1 MVLFWSKV
9 CCTKA
14 IRSNCWTSALD
25 PCSRFAVLGARV
37 AHRATATTAA
47 DRIFCVRRLFARK
60 THPMANGE
68 TIESYVPAR
77 LDRLPWSSW
86 HWLIVVSLGAT
97 WILDGLEVTLAGAL
111 GGVLTLPETLALNP
125 AMVGASAT
133 CYLAG
138 AVIGA
143 LLFGYG
149 TDRFGRKKLFFITV
163 AVYLIGTA
171 LSAFSWN
178 FWSYA
183 FFRALTGAGIGGE
196 YAAINSAIDE
206 LIPAR
211 VRGRVDLII
220 NGSYWVGAAFGAAAT
235 LVLLDPRHVP
245 TWLGWRFA
253 FGIGAMLGLIVIF
266 FRRWIPESPRW
277 LMIHGRNPEAER
289 IVGDVERK
297 IAATQSSAV
306 TDRRYSSS
314 DLFITRIRTRTH
326 TPWHEIWEAII
337 HEHRRRSFLGF
348 VLMSTQAFFYNAIFF
363 TYALVLTRF
372 YSVPEKDVG
381 SYLLPFALGNVLG
394 PLLLGHLFDTIG
406 RKQMITITYGL
417 AGILLALTG
426 WLFHAGLLT
435 AQTQTIAWTIIFFVA
450 SAAAS
455 SAYLTVSEIFPLEIR
470 ALAIAIFFAIGTL
483 AGGVGAPLLFG
494 WIIGTGST
502 TALFMGYLLAA
513 ALMIFGAVTEAWIG
527 VPAERRSLEH
537 VAAPL
542 SSKGL

>member
-1 MVLFWSKV
+1 
-9 CCTKA
+9 
-14 IRSNCWTSALD
+14 
-25 PCSRFAVLGARV
+25 
-37 AHRATATTAA
+37 
-47 DRIFCVRRLFARK
+47 
-60 THPMANGE
+60 MANGKK
-68 TIESYVPAR
+68 IESYVPAR

-111 GGVLTLPETLALNP
+111 GGILTRHETLGLTDTQ
-125 AMVGASAT
+125 VGASAT
-133 CYLAG
+133 CYLTG
-138 AVIGA
+138 AVLGA

-178 FWSYA
+178 FESYA
-183 FFRALTGAGIGGE
+183 VFRALTGAGIGGE

-220 NGSYWVGAAFGAAAT
+220 NGSYWIGAAVGAVAT

-245 TWLGWRFA
+245 VWLGWRFA
-253 FGIGAMLGLIVIF
+253 FGIGATLGLIVIF

-277 LMIHGRNPEAER
+277 LMIHGRNSEAEQ
-289 IVGDVERK
+289 IVAEVERK
-297 IAATQSSAV
+297 IGASPLLQSNTSI
-306 TDRRYSSS
+306 TILTRR
-314 DLFITRIRTRTH
+314 H
-326 TPWHEIWEAII
+326 TPWREMWDAIV
-337 HEHRRRSFLGF
+337 HEHRRRSFLGL

-363 TYALVLTRF
+363 TYALVLMRF
-372 YSVPEKDVG
+372 YGVPEQKVG
-381 SYLLPFALGNVLG
+381 GYLLPFALGNVLG

-406 RKQMITITYGL
+406 RKQMITATYGL

-426 WLFHAGLLT
+426 CLFRAGVLT
-435 AQTQTIAWTIIFFVA
+435 AQTQTLAWTIIFFIA

-470 ALAIAIFFAIGTL
+470 ALAIAIFYAIGTL
-483 AGGVGAPLLFG
+483 IGGVGAPLLFG
-494 WIIGTGST
+494 WIIGIGSI
-502 TALFMGYLLAA
+502 TALFIGYLVAA
-513 ALMIFGAVTEAWIG
+513 ALMIFGAAIEAWIG
-527 VPAERRSLEH
+527 IPAERCSLEH
-537 VAAPL
+537 IAAPL

>member
-1 MVLFWSKV
+1 M
-9 CCTKA
+9 
-14 IRSNCWTSALD
+14 
-25 PCSRFAVLGARV
+25 
-37 AHRATATTAA
+37 A
-47 DRIFCVRRLFARK
+47 D
-60 THPMANGE
+60 GE

-77 LDRLPWSSW
+77 LDRMPWSRW

-97 WILDGLEVTLAGAL
+97 WILDGLEVTLAGSL
-111 GGVLTLPETLALNP
+111 GGILTRHETLGLTDTQ
-125 AMVGASAT
+125 VGASAT

-171 LSAFSWN
+171 LSGFSWS
-178 FWSYA
+178 FASYA

-211 VRGRVDLII
+211 VRGRVDLMI
-220 NGSYWVGAAFGAAAT
+220 NGSYWLGAALGAGAT
-235 LVLLDPRHVP
+235 LILLDPRRLPV
-245 TWLGWRFA
+245 WLGWRCA
-253 FGIGAMLGLIVIF
+253 FGIGATLGLIVIF

-277 LMIHGRNPEAER
+277 LMIHGRNVEAEQ
-289 IVGDVERK
+289 IVTEVECK
-297 IAATQSSAV
+297 MASSPEMLPAHNAPP
-306 TDRRYSSS
+306 
-314 DLFITRIRTRTH
+314 TRIRTRTH
-326 TPWHEIWEAII
+326 TPWSEIWNAIV
-337 HEHRRRSFLGF
+337 HEHRRRSLLGF
-348 VLMSTQAFFYNAIFF
+348 VLMLTQACFYNAIFF
-363 TYALVLTRF
+363 TYALVLIRF
-372 YSVPEKDVG
+372 YSVPEKRVG
-381 SYLLPFALGNVLG
+381 GYLLLFALGNVLG

-406 RKQMITITYGL
+406 RKKMIAATYGL
-417 AGILLALTG
+417 AGILLALSG

-435 AQTQTIAWTIIFFVA
+435 AQTQTFAWTVIFFIA

-470 ALAIAIFFAIGTL
+470 AVAIAIFYAIGTL
-483 AGGVGAPLLFG
+483 AGGVGAPVLFG
-494 WIIGTGST
+494 WIIGTGSI

-513 ALMIFGAVTEAWIG
+513 ALMIFGALVEAWIG

>member
-1 MVLFWSKV
+1 
-9 CCTKA
+9 
-14 IRSNCWTSALD
+14 
-25 PCSRFAVLGARV
+25 
-37 AHRATATTAA
+37 
-47 DRIFCVRRLFARK
+47 
-60 THPMANGE
+60 MANGE

-77 LDRLPWSSW
+77 LDRMPWSRW

-97 WILDGLEVTLAGAL
+97 WILDGLEVTLAGSL
-111 GGVLTLPETLALNP
+111 GGILTRRETLGLTDTE
-125 AMVGASAT
+125 VGAAAT

-178 FWSYA
+178 FASYA

-211 VRGRVDLII
+211 VRGRVDLMI
-220 NGSYWVGAAFGAAAT
+220 NGSYWIGAALGSGAT
-235 LVLLDPRHVP
+235 VIVLDPNRFP
-245 TWLGWRFA
+245 ISLGWRFA
-253 FGIGAMLGLIVIF
+253 FAIGATLGLVVIF

-277 LMIHGRNPEAER
+277 LMIHGRNAEAEE
-289 IVGDVERK
+289 IVDQVERRF
-297 IAATQSSAV
+297 V
-306 TDRRYSSS
+306 S
-314 DLFITRIRTRTH
+314 DPETLPAHDSPPTRIQTRTH
-326 TPWHEIWEAII
+326 TPWREIWNAVV

-348 VLMSTQAFFYNAIFF
+348 VLMLTQAFFYNAIFF
-363 TYALVLTRF
+363 TYALVLMRF
-372 YSVPEKDVG
+372 YGVSEESVG
-381 SYLLPFALGNVLG
+381 GYLLPFALGNVLG
-394 PLLLGHLFDTIG
+394 PIVLGHLFDTIG
-406 RKQMITITYGL
+406 RKQMIAATYGVS
-417 AGILLALTG
+417 GILLALTG

-435 AQTQTIAWTIIFFVA
+435 AQTQTLAWTIIFFVA

-470 ALAIAIFFAIGTL
+470 AFAIAIFYAVGTL
-483 AGGVGAPLLFG
+483 TGGVGAPILFG
-494 WIIGTGST
+494 WIIATGSSD
-502 TALFMGYLLAA
+502 ALFIGYLVAA
-513 ALMIFGAVTEAWIG
+513 VLMIFGAIVELWIG
-527 VPAERRSLEH
+527 VAAERRPLED

-542 SSKGL
+542 SSR